1 MHRAEKYFY
10 AKNLSMRFIA
20 LDGYQETGPA
30 YIVCDA
36 MLAKTLLGKRI
47 KALRNRLRLTQDQLS
62 EAVQISPKYLSNI
75 ERGKENPTL
84 DTLLRLAESLKVEVW
99 EMFLADQE
107 TPDAQTLRKKIDR
120 LLQEADVERLRL
132 VTKLLQAALH

>member
-1 MHRAEKYFY
+1 M
-10 AKNLSMRFIA
+10 
-20 LDGYQETGPA
+20 TPTPA
-30 YIVCDA
+30 
-36 MLAKTLLGKRI
+36 
-47 KALRNRLRLTQDQLS
+47 RNRLRLTQDQLA
-62 EAVQISPKYLSNI
+62 EAAQISPKYLSNI

-99 EMFLADQE
+99 EMFLTDQE

-120 LLQEADVERLRL
+120 LLQEADAERLRL